1 MAKAYCG
8 RFPINKGLSKIL
20 NFEDFVIFRDP
31 EYGLYAYSEK
41 RDLEVNLMCW
51 NCTREEAQKH
61 PRVIEGWITD
71 IERACEE
78 DEQSAEESKP

>member
-8 RFPINKGLSKIL
+8 RFPINKGLTKLL

-31 EYGLYAYSEK
+31 EYGLYTYSEK

-51 NCTREEAQKH
+51 NCTREEAQKY
-61 PRVIEGWITD
+61 PRVIEGWIID
-71 IERACEE
+71 IKRACEE
-78 DEQSAEESKP
+78 NVQSVKESKS

>member
-8 RFPINKGLSKIL
+8 RFPINKALSRIL

-51 NCTREEAQKH
+51 NCTREEAQKY
-61 PRVIEGWITD
+61 PRVIEGWIID
-71 IERACEE
+71 IKRACEE
-78 DEQSAEESKP
+78 DIQSVKESKS

>member
-8 RFPINKGLSKIL
+8 RFPINKGLTKLL

-31 EYGLYAYSEK
+31 EIGLYAYSEK

-51 NCTREEAQKH
+51 NYTKEEVQKR
-61 PRVIEGWITD
+61 PRVVEGWRID
-71 IERACEE
+71 IKRACEE
-78 DEQSAEESKP
+78 DVQSAEESKS

>member
-8 RFPINKGLSKIL
+8 RFPINKGLTKIL

-51 NCTREEAQKH
+51 NYTREEAQKH
-61 PRVIEGWITD
+61 LRVVEGWRID
-71 IERACEE
+71 IKRACEE
-78 DEQSAEESKP
+78 DVQSVKESKS

>member
-8 RFPINKGLSKIL
+8 RFPINKGLTKLL

-61 PRVIEGWITD
+61 LRVIEGWRID
-71 IERACEE
+71 IKRACEE
-78 DEQSAEESKP
+78 DS

>member
-8 RFPINKGLSKIL
+8 RFPINKGLTKLL

-31 EYGLYAYSEK
+31 EIGLYAYSEK
-41 RDLEVNLMCW
+41 RDLEVNLMCGKY
-51 NCTREEAQKH
+51 TREEAQKY

-71 IERACEE
+71 IKRACEE
-78 DEQSAEESKP
+78 DS

>member
-8 RFPINKGLSKIL
+8 RFPINKSLTRIL

-31 EYGLYAYSEK
+31 EIGLYAYSEK

-51 NCTREEAQKH
+51 NCTKETLQERPQ
-61 PRVIEGWITD
+61 VVEGWRSD
-71 IERACEE
+71 IKRACEE
-78 DEQSAEESKP
+78 DV

>member
-8 RFPINKGLSKIL
+8 RFPINKGLTKIL

-51 NCTREEAQKH
+51 NCTKEAAQKY
-61 PRVIEGWITD
+61 PRVIEGWIID
-71 IERACEE
+71 IKRACEE
-78 DEQSAEESKP
+78 DS

>member
-8 RFPINKGLSKIL
+8 RFPINKGLTKLL

-51 NCTREEAQKH
+51 NYTREEAQKH
-61 PRVIEGWITD
+61 LRVVEGWRID
-71 IERACEE
+71 IKRACEE
-78 DEQSAEESKP
+78 DVQSVKESKS